1 MHAIAWGDAQHAE
14 SAKLA
19 VIMIAV
25 FVVAFWKALLRLLV
39 ALVAIAFVVVVGAG
53 VVMLTQR

>member
-1 MHAIAWGDAQHAE
+1 MHAIAQGSAQHAE
-14 SAKLA
+14 SAKVA

-25 FVVAFWKALLRLLV
+25 FVVAFWKVLLRLLV

-53 VVMLTQR
+53 VVMLMQR

>member
-1 MHAIAWGDAQHAE
+1 MQAIALGDAQHVE

-19 VIMIAV
+19 VIMVAV
-25 FVVAFWKALLRLLV
+25 FVVTFWKALLRLLV

-53 VVMLTQR
+53 VVMLMQR